1 MLIICIHQGEKH
13 ITSGAYL
20 EYVTLALHATPSG
33 TLNGKDAAASKTK
46 CLVPEDNPDQV

>member
-20 EYVTLALHATPSG
+20 EFVTLALHVTPSDV
-33 TLNGKDAAASKTK
+33 LK
-46 CLVPEDNPDQV
+46 